1 MVVGWGRGERNE
13 EGRGNRNGKEGGNG
27 HGSECGGWCRALPQ
41 VGDFG
46 RVGFRFLTQ
55 WRPCFSFQNII
66 QKISRSLSQ
75 QKCYIFILQ
84 NVFGSKQGLIALT
97 KKQKNFL
104 RFYVISNL
112 VHE

>member
-27 HGSECGGWCRALPQ
+27 HGSECGGWCRALPR

-55 WRPCFSFQNII
+55 WRPYFSFQNII
-66 QKISRSLSQ
+66 QKFHVPYHNKS
-75 QKCYIFILQ
+75 
-84 NVFGSKQGLIALT
+84 AT
-97 KKQKNFL
+97 FL
-104 RFYVISNL
+104 FCKMFLEVNKA
-112 VHE
+112 